1 MENKILEFVRDF
13 NAGLEKSNYYNLLQY
28 QTDGFNEGIIVPE
41 LYLWTDE
48 NTTEHAK
55 AFSLSQLVGQ
65 LSELLEIAQPMLAD
79 EADRF
84 FAKKRL
90 EMIEKFDHAKMKDMR
105 IAYCRW
111 KISISG
117 KYNEDI
123 MADFLDVMKEDF
135 EYIFE
140 GSKLDVEY

>member
-1 MENKILEFVRDF
+1 MENKILEFVREF

-48 NTTEHAK
+48 NATEYAK

-65 LSELLEIAQPMLAD
+65 LSELMEIAQPMLAD
-79 EADRF
+79 EVDKF
-84 FAKKRL
+84 FAKKKL
-90 EMIEKFDHAKMKDMR
+90 EMIEKFDLAKMKNIR
-105 IAYCRW
+105 VANW
-111 KISISG
+111 KWKLSVSG
-117 KYNEDI
+117 KYNEEF
-123 MADFLDVMKEDF
+123 MSDFLDVMKEDF